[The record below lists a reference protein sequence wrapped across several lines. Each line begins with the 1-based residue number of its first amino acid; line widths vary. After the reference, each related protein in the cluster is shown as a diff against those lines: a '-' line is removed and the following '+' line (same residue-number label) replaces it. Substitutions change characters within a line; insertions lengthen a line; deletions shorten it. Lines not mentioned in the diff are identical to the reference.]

1 MKLKTKCLSIII
13 VVTDMIVLKVV
24 IALLLLDGQEGN
36 LLSDQLAHP
45 KVCCDS

>member
-1 MKLKTKCLSIII
+1 MKNQVFVLSYSSNWYDSIES
-13 VVTDMIVLKVV
+13 L

-36 LLSDQLAHP
+36 LLSDQFAHP